1 MKWLCSMLALAC
13 ACLGG
18 GESAHA
24 CQESQAASAPAAEGA
39 ASRPESKPAPKASV
53 PPWREPWQLE
63 GGACETLFEADSA
76 LLVVP
81 MPVLKSDTREV
92 RATWAV
98 FWLDRD
104 ELSRLSPSIDA
115 DGSFVPPAPSQ
126 RKAAHGKPNTLF
138 EGMKANPLADLAR
151 EAYLEGPIE
160 YFEDGQLVAT
170 ASALYLDLVDGH
182 GWIADAAMQMRQRVF
197 GRRYDLRARAKW
209 LRHSADGTLRA
220 SDAVVTTCDFEEP
233 HVYVTSKDLRIKPN
247 PESPDAPW
255 RLDLRDNRITLY
267 DWLTLPLPRYTTSL
281 DEDYRP
287 TLDSLRFGNSGRFG
301 FSLGLK
307 INIPVG
313 RVGRTLNRMLRG
325 DPQKTKAN
333 SSLSVALH
341 GSRGLLLDAG
351 LELES
356 PKRYWIDMY
365 LGAVPDGGD
374 DKGLI
379 EVPEEDRELLRLWFR
394 ARGRYLLGD
403 KQWVDVALSK
413 QSDAGV
419 QAEFW
424 EGDFLRYE
432 RRDNYVH
439 WRRAREESYL
449 ASSVKWRM
457 DDFRT
462 DIEELPSVMWYQG
475 RKDVLRIGASE
486 LTWSGGATAA
496 YLRRKEGEL
505 GFASPFELPSVF
517 PDGFGDREVLRAD
530 VTQRLE
536 LPIATGVAGVRWT
549 PFVEARGTA
558 WSDDTTDEERP
569 TRGGLFAGM
578 RLSTSF
584 YKSLAGGGLAQFAP
598 RIEVRG
604 DLATEENGGE
614 PVHFDQVEDPIEGK
628 FVEAGFYAR
637 FPFERIQSTFDLDA
651 RVTHAS
657 DVASGVDDGWLP
669 LGIYAGLSTVIGG
682 IPVGVIH
689 DGRYGSSP
697 AQTVYSLTSI
707 GLGIEDRWGVE
718 ASHRYGR
725 DLAGAPLYEAAT
737 IAARYRWTP
746 KWEFEARQTFS
757 LSGEGTLSTKGIL
770 RRYGHDAIFQIEAG
784 ARSGEGG
791 GTIGFSFRPRANW
804 DPSDIGLLDPWT
816 D

>member
-1 MKWLCSMLALAC
+1 MSGAFTGVRAWLCACALGALAPLF
-13 ACLGG
+13 A
-18 GESAHA
+18 
-24 CQESQAASAPAAEGA
+24 QDSAPASQPA
-39 ASRPESKPAPKASV
+39 AAPDSRPTAARPL
-53 PPWREPWQLE
+53 WREAWQLE
-63 GGACETLFEADSA
+63 GGACETLFEADST

-81 MPVLKSDTREV
+81 MPVLKLGKREV

-104 ELSRLSPSIDA
+104 ELSRLSPTEA
-115 DGSFVPPAPSQ
+115 PDGTFTLPPPSQ
-126 RKAAHGKPNTLF
+126 RKAAQGRPNTLF
-138 EGMKANPLADLAR
+138 EGMKSNPLANLAR

-160 YFEDGQLVAT
+160 YFDEGQLVGT
-170 ASALYLDLVDGH
+170 ASALYIDLVDGH

-233 HVYVTSKDLRIKPN
+233 HLYITSKDLRIKPN
-247 PESPDAPW
+247 PESRDAPW
-255 RLDLRDNRITLY
+255 RLDLRQNRITFY
-267 DWLTLPLPRYTTSL
+267 GWLTLPLPRYTTSL

-307 INIPVG
+307 FNIPVG
-313 RVGRTLNRMLRG
+313 RVGRTLNRVLRG
-325 DPQKTKAN
+325 DPKQAKAN

-365 LGAVPDGGD
+365 LGAVPDSGD
-374 DKGLI
+374 DRGLI
-379 EVPEEDRELLRLWFR
+379 EVPEEDRDLLRLWFR
-394 ARGRYLLGD
+394 ARGRYLLD
-403 KQWVDVALSK
+403 EKQWLDVALSK

-419 QAEFW
+419 QSEFW
-424 EGDFLRYE
+424 ESDFLRYE

-449 ASSVKWRM
+449 ASSVKWRL

-462 DIEELPSVMWYQG
+462 DIEELPSITWYQG
-475 RKDVLRIGASE
+475 RKDVLTLGSSE
-486 LTWSGGATAA
+486 LTWSGNATAA

-517 PDGFGDREVLRAD
+517 PDGFGDRDVLRAD
-530 VTQRLE
+530 ATQRLE
-536 LPIATGVAGVRWT
+536 LPIATGAAGLRWT

-558 WSDDTTDEERP
+558 WSEDTTEEDAP

-598 RIEVRG
+598 RVEVRG
-604 DLATEENGGE
+604 DLATEESGGA
-614 PVHFDQVEDPIEGK
+614 PVQFDQVEDSIEGR
-628 FVEAGFYAR
+628 FVEAGFYSR
-637 FPFERIQSTFDLDA
+637 FPFERIKTTFDLDA
-651 RVTHAS
+651 RVTHAA
-657 DVASGVDDGWLP
+657 DVASGVDDGWQP
-669 LGIYAGLSTVIGG
+669 LGIYAGLSTEIGG

-689 DGRYGSSP
+689 DGRYGLSP
-697 AQTVYSLTSI
+697 AETAYTLTSI
-707 GLGIEDRWGVE
+707 GLGIEDKWGIE

-725 DLAGAPLYEAAT
+725 DLFGAKLYEAAT

-757 LSGEGTLSTKGIL
+757 LSGEGTLNTKGIL
-770 RRYGHDAIFQIEAG
+770 RRYGHDMVFQIEAG

-791 GTIGFSFRPRANW
+791 GTLSFSFRPRVNW
-804 DPSDIGLLDPWT
+804 DPSDIGLLDPW
-816 D
+816 DA